1 MSEIAKAQEVI
12 EASTE
17 SRSVS
22 GLSFFL
28 SGVRFP
34 SHNDEIFRVA
44 TSQLNVNEVRLG
56 LFQYTYLIYNT

>member
-1 MSEIAKAQEVI
+1 MSEIAKAEEVVV
-12 EASTE
+12 ASTE
-17 SRSVS
+17 TRSVS

-44 TSQLNVNEVRLG
+44 TSQQNVNEVRLG
-56 LFQYTYLIYNT
+56 FFQYVHLIYNA